1 MFGKESARLFLP
13 AIGSA
18 LLFQL
23 PSSCLQNPQ
32 LASGFADFAVNV
44 LEQSFHFAALAGFPD
59 IYPLPKPV
67 LHYSIM

>member
-1 MFGKESARLFLP
+1 MLFASSSIFANSVRVMFGKESARLFLP

-23 PSSCLQNPQ
+23 PSSCFQNPQ

-44 LEQSFHFAALAGFPD
+44 LD
-59 IYPLPKPV
+59 
-67 LHYSIM
+67 